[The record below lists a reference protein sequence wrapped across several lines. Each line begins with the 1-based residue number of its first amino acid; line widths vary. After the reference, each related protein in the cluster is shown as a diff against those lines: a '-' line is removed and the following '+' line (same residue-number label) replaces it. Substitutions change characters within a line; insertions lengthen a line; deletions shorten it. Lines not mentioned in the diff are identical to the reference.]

1 MDDQVDDEL
10 SDLLASTVAPL
21 GLELVDVE
29 RRSTAVRV
37 VVDRAGGV
45 DLDAIASA
53 TRAVSAVL
61 DAHDPFPG
69 QRYTLEVSSPGV
81 ERPLRTPPHFERA
94 VGEMVSVRTVAG
106 GKGERRMSGRLR
118 AADDEGF
125 VLEGDDLPGGERRL
139 SYDEVERA
147 RTVFE
152 WGSKSPA
159 EARQGGAP
167 RQASRPPRAGGE
179 KTCGKEEGGDAMSKA
194 NFEFLDALGQIAR
207 DKGISVET
215 LLDALA
221 NALVAAYKR
230 RPGAAE
236 EAVVTVDPE
245 SGEIRVYGQE
255 LDEDGNVIR
264 EWDDTPDD
272 FGRIAAQ
279 TAKQVIL
286 QRIREAERD
295 LKYEEYAGRE
305 GDIVTGIVQQTD
317 NRYTLLDLGKVE
329 ALLPQAEQVPY
340 ERYEHGARL
349 KAYIVEVRKTT
360 KGPQIVVSRSHPG
373 LVKRLFELEVPEISS
388 GVVEIRAAAREPGHR
403 TKIAV
408 WSNDPNVDPVG
419 ACVGARGS
427 RVRMVTNELRG
438 ERIDVV
444 PFADDPV
451 EFIQAALQPA
461 RVREVRLDDETG
473 IATVVVSDYQLSLA
487 IGKEGQNARLAARLT
502 GWRIDIKSETQLA
515 EEEAGYGEEWAEG
528 EWVENEA
535 GEMVWQPAEGGEAV
549 SAAEWSR
556 VASGEEPGD
565 KPETSPERRPET
577 AEG

>member
-1 MDDQVDDEL
+1 
-10 SDLLASTVAPL
+10 
-21 GLELVDVE
+21 
-29 RRSTAVRV
+29 
-37 VVDRAGGV
+37 
-45 DLDAIASA
+45 
-53 TRAVSAVL
+53 
-61 DAHDPFPG
+61 
-69 QRYTLEVSSPGV
+69 
-81 ERPLRTPPHFERA
+81 
-94 VGEMVSVRTVAG
+94 
-106 GKGERRMSGRLR
+106 
-118 AADDEGF
+118 
-125 VLEGDDLPGGERRL
+125 
-139 SYDEVERA
+139 
-147 RTVFE
+147 
-152 WGSKSPA
+152 
-159 EARQGGAP
+159 
-167 RQASRPPRAGGE
+167 
-179 KTCGKEEGGDAMSKA
+179 MSKP
-194 NFEFLDALGQIAR
+194 NFEFLDALSQIAR

-230 RPGAAE
+230 RPDAAE
-236 EAVVTVDPE
+236 EAVVTIDPE

-255 LDEDGNVIR
+255 LDEDGNVTR

-286 QRIREAERD
+286 QRIREVERD

-329 ALLPQAEQVPY
+329 ALLPQAEQVSY

-373 LVKRLFELEVPEISS
+373 LIKRLFELEVPEISS
-388 GVVEIRAAAREPGHR
+388 GAVEIKAAAREPGHR

-438 ERIDVV
+438 ERVDVV
-444 PFADDPV
+444 PFSDDPV
-451 EFIQAALQPA
+451 ELIQSALAPA
-461 RVREVRLDDETG
+461 RVREVRLDDDTG
-473 IATVVVSDYQLSLA
+473 TATVIVSDYQLSLA

-515 EEEAGYGEEWAEG
+515 EEESGYAGEEWAEG
-528 EWVENEA
+528 EWVQNEA
-535 GEMVWQPAEGGEAV
+535 GEMVWQPAEGGTAV
-549 SAAEWSR
+549 SATEWSQG
-556 VASGEEPGD
+556 AEGAEGPT
-565 KPETSPERRPET
+565 PEAAVGPAESSPEPVVADGTDDGSADPPVPEPVE
-577 AEG
+577 ASVSNGGEDGPA

>member
-1 MDDQVDDEL
+1 
-10 SDLLASTVAPL
+10 
-21 GLELVDVE
+21 
-29 RRSTAVRV
+29 
-37 VVDRAGGV
+37 
-45 DLDAIASA
+45 
-53 TRAVSAVL
+53 
-61 DAHDPFPG
+61 
-69 QRYTLEVSSPGV
+69 
-81 ERPLRTPPHFERA
+81 
-94 VGEMVSVRTVAG
+94 
-106 GKGERRMSGRLR
+106 
-118 AADDEGF
+118 
-125 VLEGDDLPGGERRL
+125 
-139 SYDEVERA
+139 
-147 RTVFE
+147 
-152 WGSKSPA
+152 
-159 EARQGGAP
+159 
-167 RQASRPPRAGGE
+167 
-179 KTCGKEEGGDAMSKA
+179 MSKT

-207 DKGISVET
+207 DKGISVEA

-230 RPGAAE
+230 TPAAAE
-236 EAVVTVDPE
+236 EAVVTIDPE

-255 LDEDGNVIR
+255 LDEDGNVTR

-286 QRIREAERD
+286 QRIREVERD

-329 ALLPQAEQVPY
+329 ALLPQAEQVSY

-373 LVKRLFELEVPEISS
+373 LIKRLFELEVPEISS
-388 GVVEIRAAAREPGHR
+388 GAVEIKAAAREPGHR

-438 ERIDVV
+438 ERVDVV
-444 PFADDPV
+444 PYSDDPI
-451 EFIQAALQPA
+451 ELIQSALAPA

-473 IATVVVSDYQLSLA
+473 TATVIVSDYQLSLA

-515 EEEAGYGEEWAEG
+515 EEEAGYGGEEWAQG
-528 EWVENEA
+528 EWVQNDA
-535 GEMVWQPAEGGEAV
+535 GEMVWQPAEGGEALSASQWSEGAEGADGAEGAAATV
-549 SAAEWSR
+549 DAGSGATTEAAAEPAEESPP
-556 VASGEEPGD
+556 ASGAEPA
-565 KPETSPERRPET
+565 PV
-577 AEG
+577 AEPAAGAEALTGENPA